1 MLPITSKTLLVNE
14 IFGPT
19 WQGEGPQRG
28 QLSAFVRLGTCNL
41 ACWWCDTPYAVFY
54 DKRKADKHWSK
65 KVYDPKVELH
75 RMTPTEIVDKVES
88 LVPFNSLVVFSGGE
102 PAIQQLGIAEVIR
115 IFTEK
120 KMWNRFAIE
129 TAGTLPLHELNQSLR
144 LPTSLHITVSPKLSN
159 SCNDKEDRYKPGIL
173 KGLSYSGATF
183 KFVVES
189 VSDYKEIHTI
199 IRECDITPGQ
209 VWIMPEGT
217 TDDAVM
223 IHADAIAPY
232 ALKQGWNF
240 TLRDQILLFGDKR
253 GT

>member
-1 MLPITSKTLLVNE
+1 MQPTTSKTLLVNE

-75 RMTPTEIVDKVES
+75 RMTPEDIVAKVES
-88 LVPFNSLVVFSGGE
+88 LVGFNSLVVFSGGE
-102 PAIQQLGIAEVIR
+102 PAIQQEGIAEVIR
-115 IFTEK
+115 IFVEQR
-120 KMWNRFAIE
+120 MWNRFAIE
-129 TAGTLPLHELNQSLR
+129 TAGTLPLHELIRSLT

-159 SCNDKEDRYKPGIL
+159 SHNDLPDRYKPTVL
-173 KGLSYSGATF
+173 KGLAYSGATF
-183 KFVVES
+183 KFVVS
-189 VSDYKEIHTI
+189 AKKDYDEVHTI
-199 IRECDITPGQ
+199 INQCDITPGQ

-217 TDDAVM
+217 SDDAIM
-223 IHADAIAPY
+223 HHADAIAPY
-232 ALKQGWNF
+232 ALQQGWNF
-240 TLRDQILLFGDKR
+240 TLRDHILLFGDKR

>member
-1 MLPITSKTLLVNE
+1 MQPTTSKTLLVNE

-54 DKRKADKHWSK
+54 DQRKADKHWNK

-75 RMTPTEIVDKVES
+75 RMTSTEIVDKVES
-88 LVPFNSLVVFSGGE
+88 LVPYNTLVVFSGGE
-102 PAIQQLGIAEVIR
+102 PAIQQEGIAEVIR
-115 IFTEK
+115 IFDERL
-120 KMWNRFAIE
+120 WNRFAIE
-129 TAGTLPLHELNQSLR
+129 TAGTLPLHELTRSLK
-144 LPTSLHITVSPKLSN
+144 LPASLHVTVSPKLEN
-159 SCNDKEDRYKPGIL
+159 SCNDKKDRYKPDVL

-183 KFVVES
+183 KFVVTS
-189 VSDYKEIHTI
+189 VSDYEEVHAI
-199 IRECDITPGQ
+199 IKECDITPGQ

-217 TDDAVM
+217 HWDDLLD
-223 IHADAIAPY
+223 HAAEIAPY

-240 TLRDQILLFGDKR
+240 TLRDHILIFGNKR